1 MVKRLQW
8 CLTQLENIV
17 NRFFH
22 SQNTVAYMF
31 WCTSTGSIDQF
42 FSHKRVAATAATAN
56 LVLASCLLTVLAYP
70 AYLLGVNDM
79 LLKEKLT
86 RYENR
91 CYHLHEI
98 NSYSLIFQINE
109 SWICCQSTEKVV
121 LCFFSRVMDSK
132 WGGKTETINMTLNV
146 EQVREKLVLEPA

>member
-1 MVKRLQW
+1 MPLETEPITYDNNPI
-8 CLTQLENIV
+8 LTSKHGQKTSV
-17 NRFFH
+17 VPHSTGKH
-22 SQNTVAYMF
+22 SQQIFSFAEHCSLHVLMYIYWKYWSN
-31 WCTSTGSIDQF
+31 F
-42 FSHKRVAATAATAN
+42 FSHEGVAATAN

-91 CYHLHEI
+91 CYHLYEI

-109 SWICCQSTEKVV
+109 SWICCQST
-121 LCFFSRVMDSK
+121 
-132 WGGKTETINMTLNV
+132 
-146 EQVREKLVLEPA
+146 

>member
-1 MVKRLQW
+1 MVKKLQL
-8 CLTQLENIV
+8 CLTQLKNIV

-22 SQNTVAYMF
+22 SQNTVASMMY
-31 WCTSTGSIDQF
+31 SHLLKVLIKF
-42 FSHKRVAATAATAN
+42 FSHERVAATAATAN

-86 RYENR
+86 RYENS
-91 CYHLHEI
+91 CYHLYEI

-109 SWICCQSTEKVV
+109 S
-121 LCFFSRVMDSK
+121 
-132 WGGKTETINMTLNV
+132 
-146 EQVREKLVLEPA
+146 